1 MKEYTPRNEYEV
13 RYELLAEMKE
23 LENTLDLLGTMLQN
37 EWIDTYALEG
47 ILDYSSIDVSEFV
60 EYLTEAEWFQGERDK
75 EQLQELIDDLL

>member
-1 MKEYTPRNEYEV
+1 MEINKMKEYTPRNEYEV
-13 RYELLAEMKE
+13 R

-37 EWIDTYALEG
+37 EWVDTYALEG